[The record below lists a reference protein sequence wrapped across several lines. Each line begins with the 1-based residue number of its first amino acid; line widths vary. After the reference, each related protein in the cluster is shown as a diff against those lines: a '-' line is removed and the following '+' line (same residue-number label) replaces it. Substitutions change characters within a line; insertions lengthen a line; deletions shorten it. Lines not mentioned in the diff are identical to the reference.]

1 MHARSSHHPRVNGSS
16 RYLDDWYGQPAS
28 LIRSAMALDDQW
40 PQIVAAAEWLRQCS
54 PLIITGIGSS
64 YHAGLALDAFLARRG
79 RIAKV
84 VDASELVY
92 HHPIPPGSGVIVA
105 SRSGQSVEIV
115 KLMEKCRAHQVPVA
129 AVTNMPES
137 PLTAYARNVIH
148 LRTDFD
154 HLISLRMYT
163 ALVQGLLALGA
174 AVCDPHAASP
184 AELLIQVWQSAAER
198 LDAWHALIRESE
210 FFRHGAVY
218 YTLAR
223 GGSWA
228 SANEARLLLEE
239 CGKAGA
245 TALTTGAF
253 RHGPQEVIDHRFR
266 ALLWIP
272 ADSPLHEHDLALA
285 ESIQGT
291 GARCMVI
298 STGLRQTP
306 FSGLTVE
313 LPPIAPD
320 WQPIIDVIP
329 AQIGAYEHALSWDKN
344 PDAFTYCPYVVS
356 TEGGL

>member
-1 MHARSSHHPRVNGSS
+1 MVTSFHHPRVNGSS
-16 RYLDDWYGQPAS
+16 RYLADWYGQPAS
-28 LIRSAMALDDQW
+28 LIRSAIALDDQW
-40 PQIVAAAEWLRQCS
+40 PQVLAAAEWLRQCS

-79 RIAKV
+79 WVTKV
-84 VDASELVY
+84 VDASELIY
-92 HHPIPPGSGVIVA
+92 YHPIPPGSGVIVA

-115 KLMEKCRAHQVPVA
+115 KLMEKCHALRVPVA
-129 AVTNMPES
+129 AVTNAPES
-137 PLTAYARNVIH
+137 PLAAHARSVIH

-154 HLISLRMYT
+154 HLVSLRMYT

-174 AVCDPHAASP
+174 AICDPSVASP
-184 AELLIQVWQSAAER
+184 ADFLVQAWRSVAER
-198 LDAWHALIRESE
+198 LEAWHALIRESG

-218 YTLAR
+218 YALGR

-266 ALLWIP
+266 ALLWVP
-272 ADSPLHEHDLALA
+272 TDFPLREYDLALA
-285 ESIQGT
+285 EDIQKT
-291 GARCMVI
+291 GARCLIIGTDLQQV
-298 STGLRQTP
+298 P

-320 WQPIIDVIP
+320 WQPILDVIP
-329 AQIGAYEHALSWDKN
+329 AQIGAYEHALSWGKD
-344 PDAFTYCPYVVS
+344 PDAFTYCPYVIS